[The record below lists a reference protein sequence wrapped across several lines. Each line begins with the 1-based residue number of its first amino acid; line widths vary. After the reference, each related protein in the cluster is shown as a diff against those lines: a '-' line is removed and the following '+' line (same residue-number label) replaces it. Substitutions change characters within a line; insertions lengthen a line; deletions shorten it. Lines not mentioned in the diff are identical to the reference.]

1 MQPIVT
7 TCGVKVFATSRD
19 VAAFFVK
26 RHDNVL
32 RAIDDLVDTEPS
44 ISLNFEE
51 VTLPTH
57 AKTGPRF
64 MRGVD
69 MDQEGFTLLAM
80 G

>member
-69 MDQEGFTLLAM
+69 MDQE
-80 G
+80 